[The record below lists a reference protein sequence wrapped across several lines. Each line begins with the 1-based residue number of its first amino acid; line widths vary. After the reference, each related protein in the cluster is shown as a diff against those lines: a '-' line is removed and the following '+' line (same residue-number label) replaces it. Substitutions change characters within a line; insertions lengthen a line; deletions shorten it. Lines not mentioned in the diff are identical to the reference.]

1 MARSALLI
9 VDMINAFDFE
19 GAAAL
24 LDQARRMWPKV
35 VRLKERAKAARV
47 PVIYCNDN
55 FGDWRSDFKA
65 VITAC
70 TREDKPARDLVQSVA
85 PGPGDYFLLKPKHSA
100 FFETP
105 LESLLKDLKVRRLI
119 LCGIAGDGCIHSTA
133 TDAHIRE
140 FAVIVVRDGTASPS
154 AARNR
159 NALRHL
165 ETTRYAKLSDAN
177 RVRFSS

>member
-1 MARSALLI
+1 VARSALLI
-9 VDMINAFDFE
+9 VDMINTFDFG

-24 LDQARRMWPKV
+24 LSHARRIGPNIVKL
-35 VRLKERAKAARV
+35 RTRAEAARA

-65 VITAC
+65 VLAAC
-70 TREDKPARDLVQSVA
+70 TRDDKPARALVHSVA
-85 PGPGDYFLLKPKHSA
+85 PGRGDYFILKPRHSA
-100 FFETP
+100 FYETP
-105 LESLLKDLKVRRLI
+105 LESLLGNLKVRRLI

-140 FAVIVVRDGTASPS
+140 FEVIVVRDGTASQTGV
-154 AARNR
+154 RNR

-165 ETTRYAKLSDAN
+165 EATRYANLSNAN